1 MTFSVQNQYCASLY
15 KIYAERYYFHYLSN
29 IYTETTMIIK
39 PGKELNVTIDDVAF
53 GGKGVTRIDG
63 LVCFVAGTVPGE
75 EVKIRITSVKK
86 RYLEADLVE
95 VLSASEDRVEPLCEY
110 YGECGGCQY
119 QHMSYERQLALKE
132 SQLKQVLGRIGGL
145 ENIPELTKIAA
156 SPKAYNYRN
165 KITLNPR
172 KVDENFIVYGY
183 RDIANKHLIEIKEC
197 SLAREEVNNLIP
209 LIKRTPWGRKNTRR
223 EKPRSATMRCTAGDE
238 PIIYYGSA
246 PSGMPWRKESINER
260 EFRVP
265 LGSFYQINPEVAEE
279 LFNTVAEWVAE
290 LDVPRVIDAF
300 CGAGFLSAG
309 IKDKHI
315 IGIEVDEKSID
326 AAHYNALQWGVQS
339 SNYIAGD
346 ANKLINKHLKNKGDQ
361 TLLILDPPRNGC
373 GEYSIKSIKEHLPAY
388 ILYVSCD
395 PATLARDLKEICDDN
410 YRVEK
415 LALLD
420 MFPQTSHFESMVL
433 LKKVEK

>member
-1 MTFSVQNQYCASLY
+1 MTFSVQNQYCASFY
-15 KIYAERYYFHYLSN
+15 KIYAERCYFHYLSI

-39 PGKELNVTIDDVAF
+39 PGKELEVTIEDVAF

-63 LVCFVAGTVPGE
+63 LVCFVAGTIPGE
-75 EVKIRITSVKK
+75 EVKIRIKTVKK

-95 VLSASEDRVEPLCEY
+95 VITASDDRAEPKCEH
-110 YGECGGCQY
+110 YGKCGGCQY
-119 QHMSYERQLALKE
+119 QHISYERQVELKKL
-132 SQLKQVLGRIGGL
+132 QLREVLGRIGGI
-145 ENIPELTKIAA
+145 ENIPEITKVVS
-156 SPKAYNYRN
+156 SPNAYNYRN

-172 KVDENFIVYGY
+172 KLDDNHLVYGY
-183 RDIANKHLIEIKEC
+183 RDADNKYLIEISEC
-197 SLAREEVNNLIP
+197 PLAKEEVNELIP
-209 LIKRTPWGRKNTRR
+209 LIKRTPWGRKNSRR
-223 EKPRSATMRCTAGDE
+223 DKPKSASLRATADDE

-246 PSGMPWRKESINER
+246 PKGMPWRKEHINGQ

-279 LFNTVAEWVAE
+279 LFNTVVEWTSE
-290 LDVPRVIDAF
+290 IPVPRVVDAF
-300 CGAGFLSAG
+300 CGAGFLSVG
-309 IKDKHI
+309 IEDKHI
-315 IGIEVDEKSID
+315 IGVEIDEASID
-326 AAHYNALQWGVQS
+326 AAHHNALQWGVKS

-346 ANKLINKHLKNKGDQ
+346 ANRLMNKHLKNKGDS

-373 GEYSIKSIKEHLPAY
+373 GEYSIKSIKAHLPAW

-395 PATLARDLKEICDDN
+395 PATLARDLKEICADN
-410 YRVEK
+410 YEIEK

-433 LKKVEK
+433 LKKV

>member
-1 MTFSVQNQYCASLY
+1 
-15 KIYAERYYFHYLSN
+15 
-29 IYTETTMIIK
+29 MIIK

-86 RYLEADLVE
+86 RYLEAELLE
-95 VLSASEDRVEPLCEY
+95 VLKESPDRVEPVCKHF
-110 YGECGGCQY
+110 GSCGGCQY
-119 QHMSYERQLALKE
+119 QHISYEKQLELKE
-132 SQLKQVLGRIGGL
+132 SQFKQVLGRIGGL
-145 ENIPELTKIAA
+145 DDIPEITKVVA
-156 SPKAYNYRN
+156 SPNQYNYRN

-172 KVDENFIVYGY
+172 KIEENYLIYGY
-183 RDIANKHLIEIKEC
+183 RDCQNKHLIEIDNCPLAKEELN
-197 SLAREEVNNLIP
+197 SLIQ
-209 LIKRTPWGRKNTRR
+209 LIKRTPWGRKNSRR
-223 EKPRSATMRCTAGDE
+223 DKPKSATLRYSAGDE
-238 PIIYYGSA
+238 PVIYYGSA
-246 PSGMPWRKESINER
+246 PAGMPWRKESINER

-265 LGSFYQINPEVAEE
+265 LGSFFQINPEVAEE
-279 LFNTVAEWVAE
+279 LFNTVVKWVDDIEA
-290 LDVPRVIDAF
+290 PRVIDAF
-300 CGAGFLSAG
+300 CGAGFLSVG

-315 IGIEVDEKSID
+315 IGVEVDEKSID
-326 AAHYNALQWGVQS
+326 AAHYNALQWDVKS

-346 ANKLINKHLKNKGDQ
+346 ANRLINKHLKNKGEK

-373 GEYSIKSIKEHLPAY
+373 GEHSIKSIKAHLPAY

-395 PATLARDLKEICDDN
+395 PATLARDLKQICDDN
-410 YRVEK
+410 YQIEK